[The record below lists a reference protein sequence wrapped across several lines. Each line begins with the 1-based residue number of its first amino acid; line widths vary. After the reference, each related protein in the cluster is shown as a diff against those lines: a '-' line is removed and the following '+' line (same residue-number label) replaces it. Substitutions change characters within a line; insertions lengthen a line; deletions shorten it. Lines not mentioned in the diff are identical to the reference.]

1 MGINP
6 PKRPHNIAISS
17 EVRRHPCAGILPG
30 MTARFL
36 LHIGANKTGTS
47 SIQRMLVDNTSAL
60 ARAGWVYPDFH
71 LQHCAHHALA
81 YALAG
86 HPTRGLPEG
95 WRTAFTHATADPAK
109 SYVISSELFFRNV
122 PPQAAATLFPPQQ
135 TRIVL
140 YLREHLSYLAS
151 WYAQAVQERNLT
163 ASFDDYIRL
172 FPQPFDAFLKRWEAV
187 YGADAITLRP
197 FRRDAFPGG
206 DIRADFLHQMGG
218 IDDIGMP
225 AADSNLTISGNL
237 LFFKRLLNHVMSY
250 EEAHAAP
257 IPDEFGAYADLT
269 DTFRG
274 RFQTGPDTATL
285 VAHLFAQDRAA
296 LDARG
301 LHLGPVPQHV
311 TGQPCPNFE
320 TLQDE
325 VALIAQVAKDTGKA
339 FLPYARRLPVW
350 PG

>member
-1 MGINP
+1 ML
-6 PKRPHNIAISS
+6 
-17 EVRRHPCAGILPG
+17 VG
-30 MTARFL
+30 MTPRFL

-47 SIQRMLVDNTSAL
+47 SIQRMLVENTSAL
-60 ARAGWVYPDFH
+60 SDAGWAYPDFH

-86 HPTRGLPEG
+86 HPTRGLGEG
-95 WRTAFTHATADPAK
+95 WRGAWAQATADPNRRT
-109 SYVISSELFFRNV
+109 VVSSELFFRNV
-122 PPQAAATLFPPQQ
+122 PPQAAATLFPPGQ

-172 FPQPFDAFLKRWEAV
+172 FPQPFDVFLKRWETV

-206 DIRADFLHQMGG
+206 DIRADFLTQMGG
-218 IDDIGMP
+218 VDGITMP

-250 EEAHAAP
+250 EEAHAYP
-257 IPDEFGAYADLT
+257 IPDEFGAYAELT
-269 DTFRG
+269 ETFRG
-274 RFQTGPDTATL
+274 RFETGPKTAEL
-285 VAHLFAQDRAA
+285 VSHLFAKDRAA
-296 LDARG
+296 LKARG
-301 LHLGPVPQHV
+301 VHLGPVPERV
-311 TGQPCPNFE
+311 KGQPCPNYD

-325 VALIAQVAKDTGKA
+325 VTLIARVANETGKA

>member
-1 MGINP
+1 
-6 PKRPHNIAISS
+6 
-17 EVRRHPCAGILPG
+17 
-30 MTARFL
+30 MTPRFL

-47 SIQRMLVDNTSAL
+47 SIQRMLVENAPAL

-71 LQHCAHHALA
+71 LQHCAHHPLA

-95 WRTAFTHATADPAK
+95 WRAAFAKATADPAK
-109 SYVISSELFFRNV
+109 SYVISSELFFRTV
-122 PPQAAATLFPPQQ
+122 PPEAAATLFPPEQ
-135 TRIVL
+135 TRILL

-172 FPQPFDAFLKRWEAV
+172 FPQPFDSFLKRWEAV
-187 YGADAITLRP
+187 YGAEAITLRP

-206 DIRADFLHQMGG
+206 DIRADVLAQMGG
-218 IDDIGMP
+218 VDGIRMP
-225 AADSNLTISGNL
+225 EADSNLTISGNL

-250 EEAHAAP
+250 EEAHAYP
-257 IPDEFGAYADLT
+257 IPDEFGAYAELT
-269 DTFRG
+269 ETFRG
-274 RFQTGPDTATL
+274 RFETGPETAAL
-285 VAHLFAQDRAA
+285 VARLFARDRAA
-296 LDARG
+296 LLARG
-301 LHLGPVPQHV
+301 LDLGPVPERV
-311 TGQPCPNFE
+311 AGLPCPNLD
-320 TLQDE
+320 TLQAE
-325 VALIAQVAKDTGKA
+325 VALIAQVAEETGKA

>member
-1 MGINP
+1 MAP
-6 PKRPHNIAISS
+6 
-17 EVRRHPCAGILPG
+17 
-30 MTARFL
+30 RFL

-47 SIQRMLVDNTSAL
+47 SIQRMLVDNPRAL

-71 LQHCAHHALA
+71 LSHCAHHRLA

-86 HPTRGLPEG
+86 HPTRGLAPG
-95 WRTAFTHATADPAK
+95 WRGAFAKATADPAQR
-109 SYVISSELFFRNV
+109 YVISSELFFRNV
-122 PPQAAATLFPPQQ
+122 PPEAAATLFPPGQ

-172 FPQPFDAFLKRWEAV
+172 FPQPFDTFLKRWEAV
-187 YGADAITLRP
+187 YGTDRITLRP

-206 DIRADFLHQMGG
+206 DIRRDFLAQMGG
-218 IDDIGMP
+218 VEGIDMP
-225 AADSNLTISGNL
+225 GADSNLTISGNL

-250 EEAHAAP
+250 DEAHAHP
-257 IPDEFGAYADLT
+257 IPDEFGAYAELT

-274 RFQTGPDTATL
+274 RFETGPETAAL
-285 VAHLFAQDRAA
+285 VARLFARDRAA
-296 LDARG
+296 LLARG
-301 LHLGPVPQHV
+301 LDLGPVPERV
-311 TGQPCPNFE
+311 TGLPCPNLD
-320 TLQDE
+320 TLQTE
-325 VALIAQVAKDTGKA
+325 VALIAQVAEETGKA